1 MMGSSRVIG
10 WIGAG
15 RMGVPMA
22 GFILKAGYPV
32 LVYSR
37 SAAGRDKLIAQGARA
52 VPSVAA
58 CAREAD
64 VVFSSIPDDSALRE
78 IALGPDGVLAS
89 IGAGAIFVDTS
100 TVSAEVSAEVGDEA
114 MRRGVAYL
122 RIPISGNAVSA
133 RTGDVTVFVSGPEAA
148 WNSVKPVLQTF
159 SKEQIYL
166 GDGERARYLKLVV
179 NAIVVVTA
187 QGMAEALALGRKAG
201 LPWDAMLDAIGE
213 STIASPWLKA
223 KAGLMKARDFTP
235 TMTTRLILKDID
247 LMLAAA
253 QSNDVP
259 MPLTAMTRQIM
270 QAVIGEGLGDED
282 YMAIVKLAEL
292 QSGLST
298 DRPS

>member
-1 MMGSSRVIG
+1 MMGASRVIG

-37 SAAGRDKLIAQGARA
+37 SAAGRDKLIAQGARKA
-52 VPSVAA
+52 ATIAA

-64 VVFSSIPDDSALRE
+64 VVFSCIPDDNALRE
-78 IALGPDGVLAS
+78 VALGPDGVLA
-89 IGAGAIFVDTS
+89 IIEPGAIFVDTS

-114 MRRGVAYL
+114 TRRGVAYL
-122 RIPISGNAVSA
+122 RMPISGNAVSA
-133 RTGDVTVFVSGPEAA
+133 RAGDVTVFVSGPEAA
-148 WNSVKPVLQTF
+148 WNSVRPVVQAF

-166 GDGERARYLKLVV
+166 GDGELARYLKLVV
-179 NAIVVVTA
+179 NAIVVITA
-187 QGMAEALALGRKAG
+187 QGLAEALALGRKTG
-201 LPWDAMLDAIGE
+201 LPWDAMLDAIGQ

-223 KAGLMKARDFTP
+223 KVGLMKARDFTP
-235 TMTTRLILKDID
+235 TMTTHLALKDID

-253 QSNDVP
+253 QSSDVV

-270 QAVIGEGLGDED
+270 QAVIGEGFGDED

-298 DRPS
+298 KHPR